1 MVVFE
6 QMNIVQEKIE
16 RTDGQVVT
24 CCCYSYKWGAEERLP
39 YSLDRRRLLL
49 LLLLGSF
56 LLVWQFS
63 HELVLLLLLL
73 LLSSIAATVAGL
85 GVCEESSPI
94 VFRLLLFVLL
104 LL

>member
-63 HELVLLLLLL
+63 HELLLFLLLLLL

-94 VFRLLLFVLL
+94 VFRLVLL
-104 LL
+104 L